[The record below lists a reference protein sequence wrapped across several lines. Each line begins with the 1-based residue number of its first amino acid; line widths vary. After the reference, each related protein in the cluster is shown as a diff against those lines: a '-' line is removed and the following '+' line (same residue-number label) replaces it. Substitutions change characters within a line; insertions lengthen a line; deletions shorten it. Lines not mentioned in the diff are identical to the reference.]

1 MVNTYKHIYHE
12 SAVHADES
20 NRERFCQEFTLDLH
34 SIAHNL
40 QVVYLYKGGG
50 NKKIRNRTE
59 TDKQKKQKLEQ
70 VELYLEDALLGW
82 FVHKVAEHEASKVG
96 VKTLV
101 PDK

>member
-1 MVNTYKHIYHE
+1 MSPQFMPMRATGRASVRN
-12 SAVHADES
+12 S
-20 NRERFCQEFTLDLH
+20 H
-34 SIAHNL
+34 SIFTASHTICKWCIYI
-40 QVVYLYKGGG
+40 QLYKGGG

-101 PDK
+101 PDKYL